1 MVKLDQWY
9 NYAFLIIMFY
19 CIKIQDDFNWTF
31 VTTFSSMIMYTGR
44 YWVNIYFR
52 REMVTIIANKALMVL
67 SNYIFQLQ
75 IQPMNQLSILFKV

>member
-31 VTTFSSMIMYTGR
+31 VTTFSSMIMYTGP
-44 YWVNIYFR
+44 YWVNIYFH
-52 REMVTIIANKALMVL
+52 REMVTITANKALMVL